1 MSVGDFQVER
11 IEVLVLSPACDIT
24 LACAIAAI
32 LETLDQACA
41 TKTTYDGKFED
52 QETADYPSQSYE
64 TTGVVFLLGAE
75 NK

>member
-11 IEVLVLSPACDIT
+11 IEVLVLSPACVIT

-52 QETADYPSQSYE
+52 QKTADYPSQSYE